1 MKNKYSYLSK
11 NILLF
16 SISSFGQKI
25 LAFLLVPLYTSVL
38 STADYGTVD
47 LITTTVSILVPV
59 FTINI
64 SEGVLRFTLK
74 DKDNKDVRNILIE
87 RHLYLVNLLAK
98 KYINKGVEYE
108 DLYQVGSL
116 ALIYAIDR
124 YDIEKGYEFSS
135 FATPTIIGEI
145 KKYFRDKVWALR
157 VPRRVQELSKK
168 ISEAKVAL
176 EQENKTHPK
185 VKDIADYIGCSEEEV
200 LEAMEASYG
209 YQPISLDSSSNDDS
223 EDKDITLIDKIGEEE
238 SSFNNIEQKDF
249 VNKFME
255 SLNELEVKIF
265 KDRFFLDKTQST
277 IAKELEISQMTVS
290 RIEKKIVEKL

>member
-1 MKNKYSYLSK
+1 MKGVANATNYINMDTKELFKIYS
-11 NILLF
+11 
-16 SISSFGQKI
+16 
-25 LAFLLVPLYTSVL
+25 
-38 STADYGTVD
+38 
-47 LITTTVSILVPV
+47 
-59 FTINI
+59 
-64 SEGVLRFTLK
+64 K
-74 DKDNKDVRNILIE
+74 DKENVEIRNILIE
-87 RHLYLVNLLAK
+87 RHLYLVNLLSK
-98 KYINKGVEYE
+98 KYINKGVDFE
-108 DLYQVGSL
+108 DIYQVASL
-116 ALIYAIDR
+116 ALIYAIER

-145 KKYFRDKVWALR
+145 KKYFRDKVWTLR
-157 VPRRVQELSKK
+157 VPRRIQELSKK
-168 ISEAKVAL
+168 INEAKLVL
-176 EQENKTHPK
+176 EQENKKYPK
-185 VKDIADYIGCSEEEV
+185 VKDIAQYLECTEEEV

-238 SSFNNIEQKDF
+238 SSFTNIEQKDF

-290 RIEKKIVEKL
+290 RIEKKIVEKLRKEYEKQL

>member
-1 MKNKYSYLSK
+1 MKNVANATNYLDIDTKELFRIYS
-11 NILLF
+11 
-16 SISSFGQKI
+16 
-25 LAFLLVPLYTSVL
+25 
-38 STADYGTVD
+38 
-47 LITTTVSILVPV
+47 
-59 FTINI
+59 
-64 SEGVLRFTLK
+64 K

-124 YDIEKGYEFSS
+124 YDIGKGYEFSS

-200 LEAMEASYG
+200 LEAIPQVNILGHPKQRAGCISIQIDGVHPYDLASMIDKYG
-209 YQPISLDSSSNDDS
+209 VAVRTGSMCAQPI
-223 EDKDITLIDKIGEEE
+223 
-238 SSFNNIEQKDF
+238 
-249 VNKFME
+249 VNKMGLDTVIRISPAFYNTME
-255 SLNELEVKIF
+255 E
-265 KDRFFLDKTQST
+265 
-277 IAKELEISQMTVS
+277 M
-290 RIEKKIVEKL
+290 EKLGEYTEKVIAFFERIKR

>member
-1 MKNKYSYLSK
+1 MKNVANATNYLDMDTKALFKIYS
-11 NILLF
+11 N
-16 SISSFGQKI
+16 
-25 LAFLLVPLYTSVL
+25 
-38 STADYGTVD
+38 
-47 LITTTVSILVPV
+47 
-59 FTINI
+59 
-64 SEGVLRFTLK
+64 
-74 DKDNKDVRNILIE
+74 DKDNRELRNILIE

-98 KYINKGVEYE
+98 KYINKGVEFE
-108 DLYQVGSL
+108 DIYQVASL

-145 KKYFRDKVWALR
+145 KKYFRDKVWTLR

-168 ISEAKVAL
+168 ISEAKLFL
-176 EQENKTHPK
+176 EQENKKHPK
-185 VKDIADYIGCSEEEV
+185 VKDIANYIGCSEEDV

-223 EDKDITLIDKIGEEE
+223 EDKDITLIDKIGQEENN
-238 SSFNNIEQKDF
+238 FRNIEQKDF

-255 SLNELEVKIF
+255 NLNKLETKIF
-265 KDRFFLDKTQST
+265 KDRFFLDKTQSL

-290 RIEKKIVEKL
+290 RLERKIIEKLRKEYERNI